1 MITQTSS
8 NKEQKILNYFP
19 LDTLCVCPPK
29 VAVSEW
35 FWHTWKHKAHRKE
48 NWGKGIQLLLTPQIK
63 KSMNSLLQMTLIWEA
78 FAFCVLS
85 FCNVRPT
92 RNFTDLVAVPWRTL
106 PIKPNWKTNSNWD
119 LICHKLSPQNFLKEH
134 PYRIPTMYP
143 HLKTLDTFSGVYG
156 KHLKTPLLPHKC
168 YQHLKTPLC
177 SHVNSTILENER
189 NHVGMVFLLDL
200 LLRAKHQ
207 KYITITWYR
216 FA

>member
-1 MITQTSS
+1 
-8 NKEQKILNYFP
+8 
-19 LDTLCVCPPK
+19 
-29 VAVSEW
+29 
-35 FWHTWKHKAHRKE
+35 
-48 NWGKGIQLLLTPQIK
+48 
-63 KSMNSLLQMTLIWEA
+63 
-78 FAFCVLS
+78 
-85 FCNVRPT
+85 
-92 RNFTDLVAVPWRTL
+92 
-106 PIKPNWKTNSNWD
+106 
-119 LICHKLSPQNFLKEH
+119 
-134 PYRIPTMYP
+134 MYP